1 MTFILYYGRIKSI
14 YEKNVIV
21 RAVTM
26 AKITLLLK
34 EGKGKYQMLDNL
46 DSNLENSRIPAIS
59 SLDVNDDEVE
69 IDLREIFYAL
79 KAKILLILM
88 AALIGACVAAAYTQF
103 LMTPIYSSTSS
114 MLVLSKETTL
124 TSLADLQ
131 LGASLTSDYT
141 VLITSTPV
149 LEQVIENLNLDMT
162 TEQLKDTVTINNPT
176 DTRILEITVDNA
188 DSTLAK
194 DIVDEI
200 ANVSSSYI
208 GDKME
213 VIPPK
218 IIEVGKIATVRTS
231 PSVKKNTALG
241 FLLGF
246 VACAAVVVIFAVM
259 DDTIKTEEDIEKYLG
274 VSVLAKVPDRKDYVN
289 MKGKKNYKKKNKNHR

>member
-1 MTFILYYGRIKSI
+1 
-14 YEKNVIV
+14 
-21 RAVTM
+21 
-26 AKITLLLK
+26 
-34 EGKGKYQMLDNL
+34 MLDNL
-46 DSNLENSRIPAIS
+46 DSNLQNSRMSMQQDI
-59 SLDVNDDEVE
+59 NDDEVE
-69 IDLREIFYAL
+69 IDLLEILRAL
-79 KAKILLILM
+79 RKKILLILIVS
-88 AALIGACVAAAYTQF
+88 LLGGCFGGACTQF

-149 LEQVIENLNLDMT
+149 LEQVVENLNLDMT
-162 TEQLKDTVTINNPT
+162 AEKLKKNVSINNPS
-176 DTRILEITVDNA
+176 DTRILEITVNNP
-188 DSTLAK
+188 DSAMAK
-194 DIVDEI
+194 QIVDEI
-200 ANVSSSYI
+200 ATVSSAYI

-218 IIEVGKIATVRTS
+218 IIEVGKIATKRTS
-231 PSVKKNTALG
+231 PSVPKNAVIG
-241 FLLGF
+241 FLLGL
-246 VACAAVVVIFAVM
+246 VACSAIVVVYTIM

-289 MKGKKNYKKKNKNHR
+289 MKNKKRKNKNQKKRHS

>member
-1 MTFILYYGRIKSI
+1 
-14 YEKNVIV
+14 
-21 RAVTM
+21 
-26 AKITLLLK
+26 
-34 EGKGKYQMLDNL
+34 MLDNL
-46 DSNLENSRIPAIS
+46 DSNLENGRISAIS
-59 SLDVNDDEVE
+59 ALDVNDDEVE
-69 IDLREIFYAL
+69 IDLREVFYAL
-79 KAKILLILM
+79 KEKILLILM
-88 AALIGACVAAAYTQF
+88 VALIGGCIAAAYTQF
-103 LMTPIYSSTSS
+103 LMTPVYSSTSS

-141 VLITSTPV
+141 VLIESTPV
-149 LEQVIENLNLDMT
+149 LEQVVENLNLDMT
-162 TEQLKDTVTINNPT
+162 AEQLRKTISINNPT
-176 DTRILEITVDNA
+176 DTRILEITVENT
-188 DSTLAK
+188 DSALAK
-194 DIVDEI
+194 DIVDEV

-213 VIPPK
+213 VVPPK

-246 VACAAVVVIFAVM
+246 VVCAAVVVIYAVM

-289 MKGKKNYKKKNKNHR
+289 MKGKKKHKNKKKNHR

>member
-1 MTFILYYGRIKSI
+1 
-14 YEKNVIV
+14 
-21 RAVTM
+21 
-26 AKITLLLK
+26 
-34 EGKGKYQMLDNL
+34 MLDNL
-46 DSNLENSRIPAIS
+46 NSNFES
-59 SLDVNDDEVE
+59 SKAQRPDANDDEVE
-69 IDLREIFYAL
+69 IDLLEIFYAL
-79 KAKILLILM
+79 KKKILLVLM
-88 AALIGACVAAAYTQF
+88 VALVGGCIAAAYTQF
-103 LMTPIYSSTSS
+103 LMTPIYSSI
-114 MLVLSKETTL
+114 LVLSKETTL

-149 LEQVIENLNLDMT
+149 MEQVISDLDLDMT
-162 TEQLKDTVTINNPT
+162 AEQLKGSVSINNPT
-176 DTRILEITVDNA
+176 DTRILEITVNNT
-188 DSTLAK
+188 DSKMAK
-194 DIVDEI
+194 KIVDEI

-231 PSVKKNTALG
+231 PSVKKNAALG

-246 VACAAVVVIFAVM
+246 LACAAIVVVYAVM

-274 VSVLAKVPDRKDYVN
+274 VSVLAKVPDRRDFIN
-289 MKGKKNYKKKNKNHR
+289 SKNRKSKNKNKKHH

>member
-1 MTFILYYGRIKSI
+1 
-14 YEKNVIV
+14 
-21 RAVTM
+21 M

-59 SLDVNDDEVE
+59 ALDVNDDEVE

-88 AALIGACVAAAYTQF
+88 VALIGACVAAAYTQF

-274 VSVLAKVPDRKDYVN
+274 ISVLAKVPDRKDYVN
-289 MKGKKNYKKKNKNHR
+289 MKGKKNHKKKNKNHR

>member
-1 MTFILYYGRIKSI
+1 MK
-14 YEKNVIV
+14 KNVIV

-59 SLDVNDDEVE
+59 ALDVNDDEVE

-88 AALIGACVAAAYTQF
+88 VALIGACVAAAYTQF

-141 VLITSTPV
+141 VLIKSTPV

-162 TEQLKDTVTINNPT
+162 TEQLRDTVTINNPA
-176 DTRILEITVDNA
+176 DTRILEITVNNA
-188 DSTLAK
+188 DSSLAK

-274 VSVLAKVPDRKDYVN
+274 VSVLAKVPDRKDFVN
-289 MKGKKNYKKKNKNHR
+289 GKGRSHKKKKKSHR

>member
-1 MTFILYYGRIKSI
+1 MV
-14 YEKNVIV
+14 N
-21 RAVTM
+21 
-26 AKITLLLK
+26 
-34 EGKGKYQMLDNL
+34 NL
-46 DSNLENSRIPAIS
+46 DGKLENSKIS
-59 SLDVNDDEVE
+59 AVATPDVNDDEVE
-69 IDLREIFYAL
+69 IDLREVFQAL
-79 KAKILLILM
+79 KRKILLILM
-88 AALIGACVAAAYTQF
+88 VALIGGCGAGAYTQF
-103 LMTPIYSSTSS
+103 MMTPIYSSTSS

-149 LEQVIENLNLDMT
+149 LEQVIENLKLDMT
-162 TEQLKDTVTINNPT
+162 VEDLKDSITIDNPT

-188 DSTLAK
+188 DSALAK
-194 DIVDEI
+194 DIVDEV

-231 PSVKKNTALG
+231 PSVKKNVEIG

-246 VACAAVVVIFAVM
+246 VACAAIVVILAVM
-259 DDTIKTEEDIEKYLG
+259 DDTIKSEDDIEKYLG
-274 VSVLAKVPDRKDYVN
+274 ISVLAKVPDRKDFVN
-289 MKGKKNYKKKNKNHR
+289 VKNKKNKKKSHR